1 MQEKEKTF
9 VANVTS
15 QVIERHMVRDLD
27 KILSPVAMADLTD
40 EEVLE
45 MTAEPQSVKQQRER
59 LLDKQTKLKKG
70 QVGFR
75 KVAGLVR

>member
-1 MQEKEKTF
+1 MIKFE
-9 VANVTS
+9 VV
-15 QVIERHMVRDLD
+15 ERHMFRDLD
-27 KILSPVAMADLTD
+27 KILSPLAMADLTD

-45 MTAEPQSVKQQRER
+45 LAVEPQSVKQQRVR

>member
-1 MQEKEKTF
+1 M
-9 VANVTS
+9 ANVTS
-15 QVIERHMVRDLD
+15 QVVERHMVRDLD
-27 KILSPVAMADLTD
+27 KILSPLAMADLTD

-45 MTAEPQSVKQQRER
+45 LAVEPQSVKQQRVR

>member
-1 MQEKEKTF
+1 M
-9 VANVTS
+9 ANVTS

-45 MTAEPQSVKQQRER
+45 LTMEPQSVKEQRER
-59 LLDKQTKLKKG
+59 LLDKQRKLKKG
-70 QVGFR
+70 QAGFR

>member
-27 KILSPVAMADLTD
+27 KILSPVAMAELTD

-45 MTAEPQSVKQQRER
+45 LTAEPQSVKQQRER
-59 LLDKQTKLKKG
+59 LQDKQTKLKKG
-70 QVGFR
+70 QAGFR